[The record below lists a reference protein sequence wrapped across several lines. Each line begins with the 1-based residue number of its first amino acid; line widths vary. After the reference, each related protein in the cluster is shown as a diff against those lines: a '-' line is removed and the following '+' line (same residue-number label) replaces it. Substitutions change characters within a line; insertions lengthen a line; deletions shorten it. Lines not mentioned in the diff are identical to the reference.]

1 MVNYR
6 GAEKVSQGLR
16 RELLSG
22 IPVEDLRKRKK
33 QSKLALSA
41 MREIQE
47 QKQGGS
53 FLWWLLGAGLFM
65 VVILLLMSI
74 SF

>member
-1 MVNYR
+1 
-6 GAEKVSQGLR
+6 
-16 RELLSG
+16 LSG

-41 MREIQE
+41 MREIEGQNR
-47 QKQGGS
+47 GGS
-53 FLWWLLGAGLFM
+53 FLWWLLGAGLLI
-65 VVILLLMSI
+65 VVIMLLLKI

>member
-1 MVNYR
+1 
-6 GAEKVSQGLR
+6 
-16 RELLSG
+16 LSG
-22 IPVEDLRKRKK
+22 IPIEDLRKRKT

-41 MREIQE
+41 MREIQN

-53 FLWWLLGAGLFM
+53 FLWWLLGAGLIIVFIM
-65 VVILLLMSI
+65 LLIRI

>member
-1 MVNYR
+1 
-6 GAEKVSQGLR
+6 
-16 RELLSG
+16 LSG
-22 IPVEDLRKRKK
+22 IPVEELRKRKK

-53 FLWWLLGAGLFM
+53 FLWWLLGAGLLI
-65 VVILLLMSI
+65 VVIMLLIRISI
-74 SF
+74 